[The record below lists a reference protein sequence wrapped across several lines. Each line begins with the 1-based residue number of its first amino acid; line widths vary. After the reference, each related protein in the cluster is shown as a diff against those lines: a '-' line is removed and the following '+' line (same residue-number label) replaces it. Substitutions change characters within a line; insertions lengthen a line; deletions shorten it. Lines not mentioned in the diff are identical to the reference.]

1 MREKTRSKQHE
12 REKTVAMDANVRAIF
27 EEGHRLV
34 QAKMKIKV
42 GRTLCVCFLVLPKY
56 CSPVVLS
63 YLYLV
68 LWNVWAS
75 VYWTGHRVKPPSIA
89 LLRVEKERVQF
100 TAQFFFFRCGARH
113 EPMTKFVCCLR
124 ARV

>member
-1 MREKTRSKQHE
+1 MSVEVNRLRELLNEE
-12 REKTVAMDANVRAIF
+12 RERSAAVRGPKICRAAPIANVRAIF

-100 TAQFFFFRCGARH
+100 TAQFFLFSMR
-113 EPMTKFVCCLR
+113 R
-124 ARV
+124 AS